1 MPVRA
6 IIILFDVWHTNVLLA
21 EICDKIPAEIRIL
34 FLTSAGF
41 HYFSRFS
48 LTVLKSTSHIRVFF
62 LRFCVTV
69 RIYADINYKIKISNK
84 EYTRFSLTFTRKS
97 VIL

>member
-41 HYFSRFS
+41 H
-48 LTVLKSTSHIRVFF
+48 
-62 LRFCVTV
+62 
-69 RIYADINYKIKISNK
+69 
-84 EYTRFSLTFTRKS
+84 
-97 VIL
+97 